1 MEWGC
6 YDWLYEQSVT
16 KFLLAAWKSGLM
28 VVLAVGLDG
37 GVQKYVG
44 LKLLD

>member
-1 MEWGC
+1 MERGC

-28 VVLAVGLDG
+28 VVLAVG
-37 GVQKYVG
+37 GVYHMG
-44 LKLLD
+44 CEG